1 MIKPISITTEI
12 LEHQKIIYVRF
23 RGSYTEF
30 RKNSRKL
37 FKELFDFATTNNL
50 IIPDITKILTIYDVN
65 PYITQEKDLRTSVAM
80 TISNSINVIEKGN
93 ICVSSISGKFG
104 VGHFELSAK
113 EYEEAW
119 QYMYQEWLFKE
130 EGKARDA
137 VPFELYVTEPPKS
150 LKDKSYTDIYI
161 PII

>member
-50 IIPDITKILTIYDVN
+50 IIPDITKILTIYDDN

-104 VGHFELSAK
+104 VGHF
-113 EYEEAW
+113 
-119 QYMYQEWLFKE
+119 
-130 EGKARDA
+130 
-137 VPFELYVTEPPKS
+137 
-150 LKDKSYTDIYI
+150 
-161 PII
+161 